1 MQDPFRTMEAMEA
14 IAGEDPRGRGIASLV
29 QWGALR
35 AAVESLRTS
44 ATVVLVSGFYL
55 LAPRAGE
62 TDGPPGAKAL
72 GEALRALGKR
82 IYYVTDEPHLAFFE
96 EMGVPAEIYAASL
109 PERLLT
115 DHLVAIERPGRAK
128 DGRYYS
134 MSAKDVTEHTAPIDE
149 WFLPISQKNPGNN
162 PGAESIK
169 KAVTVAIGDGGN
181 EIGMGNVAARVRRDV
196 PHGETIASTVP
207 AQHLIVA
214 GVSNFGAYALVGAL
228 SLLAGRDLLPT
239 DRRAGDDI
247 LACVAAGACCG
258 HTFRN
263 EPLVDGLPLEASL
276 EMLGRLR
283 ALLG

>member
-1 MQDPFRTMEAMEA
+1 
-14 IAGEDPRGRGIASLV
+14 V

-35 AAVESLRTS
+35 AAAESLRTS

-96 EMGVPAEIYAASL
+96 AMGAPAEIYVPSL
-109 PERLLT
+109 RERLHP
-115 DHLVAIERPGRAK
+115 DHLVAIERPGRAE

-134 MSAKDVTEHTAPIDE
+134 MSAQDVTEHTAPIDD
-149 WFLPISQKNPGNN
+149 WFLAASRNNPGNS
-162 PGAESIK
+162 PGAEIAEEIAEDFAGEIVEGIVS
-169 KAVTVAIGDGGN
+169 VAIGDGGN

-196 PHGETIASTVP
+196 PHGETIASIVP
-207 AQHLIVA
+207 ADHLIVA
-214 GVSNFGAYALVGAL
+214 GVSNFGAYALAGAL

-239 DRRAGDDI
+239 RRQAGEDI

-276 EMLGRLR
+276 EMLDRLR

>member
-1 MQDPFRTMEAMEA
+1 MEAMEA
-14 IAGEDPRGRGIASLV
+14 MAGEDPRGRGIASLM

-35 AAVESLRTS
+35 AAAESLRTS
-44 ATVVLVSGFYL
+44 TTVVLVSGFYL

-96 EMGVPAEIYAASL
+96 AMGVPAEIYAPSL
-109 PERLLT
+109 WERLHP
-115 DHLVAIERPGRAK
+115 DHLVAIERPGRAE

-134 MSAKDVTEHTAPIDE
+134 MSAQDVTEHTAPIDD
-149 WFLPISQKNPGNN
+149 WFLAASRNNPGNS
-162 PGAESIK
+162 PDAEI
-169 KAVTVAIGDGGN
+169 AEDFAGEIVTVAIGDGGN
-181 EIGMGNVAARVRRDV
+181 EIGMGNVATRVRRDV
-196 PHGETIASTVP
+196 PHGETIACIVP
-207 AQHLIVA
+207 ADHLIVA
-214 GVSNFGAYALVGAL
+214 GVSNFGAYALAGAL

-239 DRRAGDDI
+239 RRQAGEDI

-276 EMLGRLR
+276 EMLDRLR